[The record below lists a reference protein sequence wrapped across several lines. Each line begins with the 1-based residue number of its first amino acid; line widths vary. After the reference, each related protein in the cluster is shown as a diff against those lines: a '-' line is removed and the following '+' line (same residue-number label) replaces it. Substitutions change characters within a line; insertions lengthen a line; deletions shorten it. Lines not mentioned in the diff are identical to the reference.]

1 VGVTVQSA
9 STRPEVELVQVVEA
23 KFQVVNKA
31 AITARHLVA
40 TDEDFTFASST
51 RLQELERG
59 QSELRGQVK
68 ILEARNMRLQT
79 ENTKL
84 NEVARQAQE
93 VLTEGAKVEK
103 KARKEAAAKVE
114 SRSQREV
121 ETVAVIAEQT
131 AAEPAAKTN
140 DQAEKTDG
148 NLFTEWQRLAGVKT
162 AK

>member
-1 VGVTVQSA
+1 VYPDVFHDISGPSA
-9 STRPEVELVQVVEA
+9 IPP
-23 KFQVVNKA
+23 
-31 AITARHLVA
+31 